1 MKRQTIWKMRLLTAL
16 LAVFVLAP
24 VWAQNSGRIISGKV
38 VDESG
43 EPLAGAV
50 VMINGDSSS
59 AVGTDIDGK
68 FSIAATSGKNVLTV
82 SMIGFRTASVDA
94 VPGHSIEIVA
104 QQDSYELEGVVFTGY
119 SAIAKK
125 DMTGA
130 VGVVGGK
137 ELKAMPVTSVN
148 DVLQGKVAGLTITST
163 SGTPGAGSVARIRGI
178 GSITGSTS
186 PLYIVDGLPQNGI
199 DYLNPNDIESI
210 AVHKDASVAAIY
222 GSRGANGIIVVTTK
236 NGQNS
241 ERMSVAYDG
250 YAAWQSPWKRPYMLN
265 AEQYIQYKN
274 LAADNAGQER
284 IPAFATQERIDAVL
298 NFVRKNTGENGT
310 DWWNEIIN
318 RNAFMQNHNVSLS
331 GGSKNVGIMSSLAY
345 TGQDGIV
352 KGTMYQRI
360 SWRNNFNAKISK
372 RISLKGNFSII
383 NEKRHLADENNPFTG
398 TIFTAMGADPI
409 TPVFRNNLVEV
420 PALLSQIMDGY
431 EAGNLYSQYSGIL
444 FSNKRNPV
452 AQIQRMRQSTYDYL
466 YIMGGAD
473 LEIKFCDFLKFD
485 SRFGMNLSRSAVDG
499 FQPKYRLNAND
510 YTNESS
516 VTANTSRSDYYVWEQ
531 LLSYEQSA
539 GKFKWGALLGTSAE
553 LTNGSFVDAS
563 VEGLP
568 DNNPDMAVMAAGTIN
583 AKVGGYPYSSSLLS
597 FFGGV
602 NFDYGSK
609 YLVSANLRYDGSS
622 KFAKGHKWGLFPSVS
637 AAWRFSGEEFMKSA
651 GSWLSDGKIRA
662 SYGHIGNQN
671 IGGGAY
677 MSTWGSTIYDRYN
690 FGSPSTA
697 VIGAGVTSVGNPE
710 LMWETSRQFD
720 LGLDLSF
727 FNNSL
732 DFVVDYFVKNID
744 NMLMQE
750 PQPTTLG
757 LISYPYANVGS
768 MKNEGWEFG
777 INYRKGFGD
786 WFLTASANISTYRN
800 KVKSLGNGDAIYGY
814 AYNKNVV
821 TKTEVGKPVG
831 YFYGYV
837 TNGIFQNAEQVEGSP
852 QRETAVPGDVRY
864 KDLNNDDVID
874 DKDRTMIGS
883 PWPDF
888 VYGIT
893 LGAAWKGFDFN
904 LFIQGSQGNDVMN
917 MTLLDFESGTG
928 YMNARSDYLSRAWS
942 GEGSTDRYHRIS
954 ARQEGNLLVS
964 DYFLEDGSYA
974 RIKNVQLGYDFCN
987 RVIKKNKIISQCRL
1001 YLSAQNLFTFT
1012 NYSGLDPEIGSSNA
1026 TVNGIDSGFYPQ
1038 ARVWTVGLNL
1048 WPSSPVRIFSPR
1060 ILGGL
1065 WTRTA
1070 FSPLRTPAL
1079 RP

>member
-43 EPLAGAV
+43 EPLAGAI

-94 VPGHSIEIVA
+94 VPGQNIEIVA

-372 RISLKGNFSII
+372 RISLKGNFNII
-383 NEKRHLADENNPFTG
+383 NEKRNLVDENNPFTG

-431 EAGNLYSQYSGIL
+431 EADNLYSQYSGIL

-720 LGLDLSF
+720 VGLDLSF
-727 FNNSL
+727 FNSSL

-874 DKDRTMIGS
+874 DNDRTMIGS

-1048 WPSSPVRIFSPR
+1048 KF
-1060 ILGGL
+1060 
-1065 WTRTA
+1065 
-1070 FSPLRTPAL
+1070 
-1079 RP
+1079 

>member
-94 VPGHSIEIVA
+94 VPGQSIEIVA

-241 ERMSVAYDG
+241 ERMSVSYDG

-431 EAGNLYSQYSGIL
+431 EADNLYSQYSGIL

-720 LGLDLSF
+720 VGLDLSF
-727 FNNSL
+727 FNSSL

-874 DKDRTMIGS
+874 DNDRTMIGS

-1048 WPSSPVRIFSPR
+1048 KF
-1060 ILGGL
+1060 
-1065 WTRTA
+1065 
-1070 FSPLRTPAL
+1070 
-1079 RP
+1079 

>member
-43 EPLAGAV
+43 EPLAGAM

-82 SMIGFRTASVDA
+82 SMIGFRTVSADA
-94 VPGHSIEIVA
+94 VPGQSIEIVA

-409 TPVFRNNLVEV
+409 TPVFRNNLVDV

-720 LGLDLSF
+720 VGLDLSF

-874 DKDRTMIGS
+874 AKDRTMIGS

-1048 WPSSPVRIFSPR
+1048 KF
-1060 ILGGL
+1060 
-1065 WTRTA
+1065 
-1070 FSPLRTPAL
+1070 
-1079 RP
+1079 

>member
-43 EPLAGAV
+43 EPLAGAI

-94 VPGHSIEIVA
+94 VPGQNIEIVA

-409 TPVFRNNLVEV
+409 TPVFRNNLVDV

-431 EAGNLYSQYSGIL
+431 EADNLYSQYSGIL

-837 TNGIFQNAEQVEGSP
+837 TNGIFQNTEQVEGSP

-1048 WPSSPVRIFSPR
+1048 KF
-1060 ILGGL
+1060 
-1065 WTRTA
+1065 
-1070 FSPLRTPAL
+1070 
-1079 RP
+1079 

>member
-94 VPGHSIEIVA
+94 VPGQSIEIVA

-241 ERMSVAYDG
+241 ERMSVSYDG

-372 RISLKGNFSII
+372 RISLKGNFNII
-383 NEKRHLADENNPFTG
+383 NEKRHLVDENNPFTG

-431 EAGNLYSQYSGIL
+431 EADNLYSQYSGIL

-720 LGLDLSF
+720 VGLDLSF

-1048 WPSSPVRIFSPR
+1048 KF
-1060 ILGGL
+1060 
-1065 WTRTA
+1065 
-1070 FSPLRTPAL
+1070 
-1079 RP
+1079 

>member
-94 VPGHSIEIVA
+94 VPGQSIEIVA

-409 TPVFRNNLVEV
+409 TPVFRNNLVDV

-720 LGLDLSF
+720 VGLDLSF

-786 WFLTASANISTYRN
+786 WFFTASANISTYRN

-1048 WPSSPVRIFSPR
+1048 KF
-1060 ILGGL
+1060 
-1065 WTRTA
+1065 
-1070 FSPLRTPAL
+1070 
-1079 RP
+1079 

>member
-82 SMIGFRTASVDA
+82 SMIGFRTASVEA
-94 VPGHSIEIVA
+94 VPGQSIEIVA

-431 EAGNLYSQYSGIL
+431 EADNLYSQYSGIL

-720 LGLDLSF
+720 VGLDLSF

-1048 WPSSPVRIFSPR
+1048 KF
-1060 ILGGL
+1060 
-1065 WTRTA
+1065 
-1070 FSPLRTPAL
+1070 
-1079 RP
+1079 

>member
-50 VMINGDSSS
+50 VMINGDSSF

-94 VPGHSIEIVA
+94 VPGQSIEIVA

-431 EAGNLYSQYSGIL
+431 EADNLYSQYSGIL

-637 AAWRFSGEEFMKSA
+637 AAWRFSGEEFMRSA

-720 LGLDLSF
+720 VGLDLSF

-1048 WPSSPVRIFSPR
+1048 KF
-1060 ILGGL
+1060 
-1065 WTRTA
+1065 
-1070 FSPLRTPAL
+1070 
-1079 RP
+1079 

>member
-43 EPLAGAV
+43 EPLAGAI

-94 VPGHSIEIVA
+94 VPGQSIEIVA

-409 TPVFRNNLVEV
+409 TPVFRNNLVDV

-431 EAGNLYSQYSGIL
+431 EADNLYSQYSGIL

-662 SYGHIGNQN
+662 SYGHIGNQS

-720 LGLDLSF
+720 VGLDLSF

-800 KVKSLGNGDAIYGY
+800 KVESLGNGDAIYGY

-1048 WPSSPVRIFSPR
+1048 KF
-1060 ILGGL
+1060 
-1065 WTRTA
+1065 
-1070 FSPLRTPAL
+1070 
-1079 RP
+1079 

>member
-43 EPLAGAV
+43 EPLAGAI

-94 VPGHSIEIVA
+94 VPGQSIEIVA

-431 EAGNLYSQYSGIL
+431 EADNLYSQYSGIL

-974 RIKNVQLGYDFCN
+974 RIKNVQFGYDFCN

-1048 WPSSPVRIFSPR
+1048 KF
-1060 ILGGL
+1060 
-1065 WTRTA
+1065 
-1070 FSPLRTPAL
+1070 
-1079 RP
+1079 

>member
-94 VPGHSIEIVA
+94 VPGQNIEIVA

-409 TPVFRNNLVEV
+409 TTVFRNNLVDV

-431 EAGNLYSQYSGIL
+431 EADNLYSQYSGIL

-1048 WPSSPVRIFSPR
+1048 KF
-1060 ILGGL
+1060 
-1065 WTRTA
+1065 
-1070 FSPLRTPAL
+1070 
-1079 RP
+1079 

>member
-94 VPGHSIEIVA
+94 VPGQNIEIVA

-241 ERMSVAYDG
+241 ERMSVSYDG

-372 RISLKGNFSII
+372 RISLKGNFNII
-383 NEKRHLADENNPFTG
+383 NEKRHLVDENNPFTG

-431 EAGNLYSQYSGIL
+431 EADNLYSQYSGIL

-651 GSWLSDGKIRA
+651 SSWLSDGKIRA

-720 LGLDLSF
+720 VGLDLSF

-874 DKDRTMIGS
+874 DNDRTMIGS

-1048 WPSSPVRIFSPR
+1048 KF
-1060 ILGGL
+1060 
-1065 WTRTA
+1065 
-1070 FSPLRTPAL
+1070 
-1079 RP
+1079 

>member
-1 MKRQTIWKMRLLTAL
+1 MKRQTIWKMRLLTTL

-94 VPGHSIEIVA
+94 VPGQSIEIVA

-372 RISLKGNFSII
+372 RISLKGNFNII
-383 NEKRHLADENNPFTG
+383 NEKRHLVDENNPFTG

-431 EAGNLYSQYSGIL
+431 EADNLYSQYSGIL

-720 LGLDLSF
+720 VGLDLSF

-874 DKDRTMIGS
+874 DNDRTMIGS

-1048 WPSSPVRIFSPR
+1048 KF
-1060 ILGGL
+1060 
-1065 WTRTA
+1065 
-1070 FSPLRTPAL
+1070 
-1079 RP
+1079 

>member
-94 VPGHSIEIVA
+94 VPGQSIEIVA

-431 EAGNLYSQYSGIL
+431 EADNLYSQYSGIL

-814 AYNKNVV
+814 AYNKNVM

-928 YMNARSDYLSRAWS
+928 YMNARSDYLLRAWS

-1048 WPSSPVRIFSPR
+1048 KF
-1060 ILGGL
+1060 
-1065 WTRTA
+1065 
-1070 FSPLRTPAL
+1070 
-1079 RP
+1079 

>member
-68 FSIAATSGKNVLTV
+68 FSIAAASGKNVLTV

-94 VPGHSIEIVA
+94 VPGQSIEIVA

-241 ERMSVAYDG
+241 ERMSVSYDG

-372 RISLKGNFSII
+372 RISLKGNFNII
-383 NEKRHLADENNPFTG
+383 NEKRHLVDENNPFTG

-431 EAGNLYSQYSGIL
+431 EADNLYSQYSGIL

-720 LGLDLSF
+720 VGLDLSF
-727 FNNSL
+727 FNSSL

-874 DKDRTMIGS
+874 DNDRTMIGS

-1048 WPSSPVRIFSPR
+1048 KF
-1060 ILGGL
+1060 
-1065 WTRTA
+1065 
-1070 FSPLRTPAL
+1070 
-1079 RP
+1079 

>member
-59 AVGTDIDGK
+59 AVGTGIDGK

-94 VPGHSIEIVA
+94 VPGQSIEIVA

-431 EAGNLYSQYSGIL
+431 EADNLYSQYSGIL

-720 LGLDLSF
+720 VGLDLSF

-1048 WPSSPVRIFSPR
+1048 KF
-1060 ILGGL
+1060 
-1065 WTRTA
+1065 
-1070 FSPLRTPAL
+1070 
-1079 RP
+1079 

>member
-43 EPLAGAV
+43 EPLAGAI

-94 VPGHSIEIVA
+94 VPGQSIEIVA

-409 TPVFRNNLVEV
+409 TPVFRNNLVDV

-720 LGLDLSF
+720 VGLDLSF
-727 FNNSL
+727 FNSSL

-928 YMNARSDYLSRAWS
+928 YMNARSDYLSRAWN

-1048 WPSSPVRIFSPR
+1048 KF
-1060 ILGGL
+1060 
-1065 WTRTA
+1065 
-1070 FSPLRTPAL
+1070 
-1079 RP
+1079 

>member
-43 EPLAGAV
+43 EPLAGAI

-94 VPGHSIEIVA
+94 VPGQSIEIVA

-874 DKDRTMIGS
+874 DNDRTMIGS

-1048 WPSSPVRIFSPR
+1048 KF
-1060 ILGGL
+1060 
-1065 WTRTA
+1065 
-1070 FSPLRTPAL
+1070 
-1079 RP
+1079 

>member
-94 VPGHSIEIVA
+94 VPGQSIEIVA

-409 TPVFRNNLVEV
+409 TPVFRNNLVDV

-431 EAGNLYSQYSGIL
+431 EADNLYSQYSGIL

-510 YTNESS
+510 YTNENS

-602 NFDYGSK
+602 NFDYGSR

-1048 WPSSPVRIFSPR
+1048 KF
-1060 ILGGL
+1060 
-1065 WTRTA
+1065 
-1070 FSPLRTPAL
+1070 
-1079 RP
+1079 

>member
-94 VPGHSIEIVA
+94 VPGKSIEIVA

-241 ERMSVAYDG
+241 ERMSVSYDG

-372 RISLKGNFSII
+372 RISLKGNFNII
-383 NEKRHLADENNPFTG
+383 NEKRHLVDENNPFTG

-431 EAGNLYSQYSGIL
+431 EADNLYSQYSGIL

-531 LLSYEQSA
+531 LLSYEQSV

-720 LGLDLSF
+720 VGLDLSF

-874 DKDRTMIGS
+874 DNDRTMIGS

-1048 WPSSPVRIFSPR
+1048 KF
-1060 ILGGL
+1060 
-1065 WTRTA
+1065 
-1070 FSPLRTPAL
+1070 
-1079 RP
+1079 

>member
-94 VPGHSIEIVA
+94 VPGQNIEIVA

-284 IPAFATQERIDAVL
+284 IPAFSTQERIDAVL

-409 TPVFRNNLVEV
+409 TPVFRNNLVDV

-431 EAGNLYSQYSGIL
+431 EADNLYSQYSGIL

-720 LGLDLSF
+720 VGLDLSF

-1048 WPSSPVRIFSPR
+1048 KF
-1060 ILGGL
+1060 
-1065 WTRTA
+1065 
-1070 FSPLRTPAL
+1070 
-1079 RP
+1079 

>member
-94 VPGHSIEIVA
+94 VPGQSIEIVA

-241 ERMSVAYDG
+241 ERMSVSYDG

-352 KGTMYQRI
+352 KGTMYHRI

-372 RISLKGNFSII
+372 RISLKGNFNII
-383 NEKRHLADENNPFTG
+383 NEKRHLVDENNPFTG

-431 EAGNLYSQYSGIL
+431 EADNLYSQYSGIL

-720 LGLDLSF
+720 VGLDLSF

-874 DKDRTMIGS
+874 DNDRTMIGS

-1048 WPSSPVRIFSPR
+1048 KF
-1060 ILGGL
+1060 
-1065 WTRTA
+1065 
-1070 FSPLRTPAL
+1070 
-1079 RP
+1079 

>member
-1 MKRQTIWKMRLLTAL
+1 MKRQTIWNMRLLTAL

-94 VPGHSIEIVA
+94 VPGQSIEIVA

-409 TPVFRNNLVEV
+409 TPVFRNNLVDV

-431 EAGNLYSQYSGIL
+431 EADNLYSQYSGIL

-720 LGLDLSF
+720 VGLDLSF

-1048 WPSSPVRIFSPR
+1048 KF
-1060 ILGGL
+1060 
-1065 WTRTA
+1065 
-1070 FSPLRTPAL
+1070 
-1079 RP
+1079 

>member
-94 VPGHSIEIVA
+94 VPGQNIEIVA

-409 TPVFRNNLVEV
+409 TPVFRNNLVDV

-651 GSWLSDGKIRA
+651 GRWLSDGKIRA

-720 LGLDLSF
+720 VGLDLSF

-1048 WPSSPVRIFSPR
+1048 KF
-1060 ILGGL
+1060 
-1065 WTRTA
+1065 
-1070 FSPLRTPAL
+1070 
-1079 RP
+1079 

>member
-43 EPLAGAV
+43 EPLAGAI

-94 VPGHSIEIVA
+94 VPGQNIEIVA

-431 EAGNLYSQYSGIL
+431 EADNLYSQYSGIL

-1048 WPSSPVRIFSPR
+1048 KF
-1060 ILGGL
+1060 
-1065 WTRTA
+1065 
-1070 FSPLRTPAL
+1070 
-1079 RP
+1079 

>member
-24 VWAQNSGRIISGKV
+24 VWAQNSGRIISGMV

-82 SMIGFRTASVDA
+82 SMIGFRTVSADA
-94 VPGHSIEIVA
+94 VPGQSIEIVA

-372 RISLKGNFSII
+372 RISLKGNFCII

-539 GKFKWGALLGTSAE
+539 GKLKWGALLGTSAE

-637 AAWRFSGEEFMKSA
+637 AAWRFSGEEFMNSA

-720 LGLDLSF
+720 VGLDLSF

-1048 WPSSPVRIFSPR
+1048 KF
-1060 ILGGL
+1060 
-1065 WTRTA
+1065 
-1070 FSPLRTPAL
+1070 
-1079 RP
+1079 

>member
-94 VPGHSIEIVA
+94 VPGQSIEIVA

-241 ERMSVAYDG
+241 ERMSVSYDG

-372 RISLKGNFSII
+372 RISLKGNFNII
-383 NEKRHLADENNPFTG
+383 NEKRHLVDENNPFTG

-431 EAGNLYSQYSGIL
+431 EADNLYSQYSGIL

-651 GSWLSDGKIRA
+651 SSWLSDGKIRA

-720 LGLDLSF
+720 VGLDLSF

-874 DKDRTMIGS
+874 DNDRTMIGS

-893 LGAAWKGFDFN
+893 LGVAWKGFDFN

-1048 WPSSPVRIFSPR
+1048 KF
-1060 ILGGL
+1060 
-1065 WTRTA
+1065 
-1070 FSPLRTPAL
+1070 
-1079 RP
+1079 

>member
-94 VPGHSIEIVA
+94 VPGQSIEIVA

-310 DWWNEIIN
+310 DWWDEIIN

-372 RISLKGNFSII
+372 RISLKGNFNII
-383 NEKRHLADENNPFTG
+383 NEKRNLVDENNPFTG

-431 EAGNLYSQYSGIL
+431 EADNLYSQYSGIL

-720 LGLDLSF
+720 VGLDLSF
-727 FNNSL
+727 FNSSL

-874 DKDRTMIGS
+874 DNDRTMIGS

-1048 WPSSPVRIFSPR
+1048 KF
-1060 ILGGL
+1060 
-1065 WTRTA
+1065 
-1070 FSPLRTPAL
+1070 
-1079 RP
+1079 

>member
-94 VPGHSIEIVA
+94 VPGQSIEIVA

-241 ERMSVAYDG
+241 ERMSVSYDG

-372 RISLKGNFSII
+372 RISLKGNFNII
-383 NEKRHLADENNPFTG
+383 NEKRHLVDENNPFTG

-431 EAGNLYSQYSGIL
+431 EADNLYSQYSGIL

-874 DKDRTMIGS
+874 DNDRTMIGS

-893 LGAAWKGFDFN
+893 LGAAWRGFDFN

-1048 WPSSPVRIFSPR
+1048 KF
-1060 ILGGL
+1060 
-1065 WTRTA
+1065 
-1070 FSPLRTPAL
+1070 
-1079 RP
+1079 

>member
-94 VPGHSIEIVA
+94 VPGQSIEIVA

-241 ERMSVAYDG
+241 ERMSVSYDG

-409 TPVFRNNLVEV
+409 TPVFRNNLVDV

-510 YTNESS
+510 YTNENS

-720 LGLDLSF
+720 VGLDLSF

-1048 WPSSPVRIFSPR
+1048 KF
-1060 ILGGL
+1060 
-1065 WTRTA
+1065 
-1070 FSPLRTPAL
+1070 
-1079 RP
+1079 

>member
-94 VPGHSIEIVA
+94 VPGQSIEIVA

-241 ERMSVAYDG
+241 ERMSVSYDG

-383 NEKRHLADENNPFTG
+383 NEKRHLVDENNPFTG

-409 TPVFRNNLVEV
+409 TPVFRNNLVDV

-510 YTNESS
+510 YTNENS

-720 LGLDLSF
+720 VGLDLSF

-1048 WPSSPVRIFSPR
+1048 KF
-1060 ILGGL
+1060 
-1065 WTRTA
+1065 
-1070 FSPLRTPAL
+1070 
-1079 RP
+1079 

>member
-94 VPGHSIEIVA
+94 VPGQSIEIVA

-372 RISLKGNFSII
+372 RISLKGNFNII
-383 NEKRHLADENNPFTG
+383 NEKRNLVDENNPFTG

-409 TPVFRNNLVEV
+409 TPVFRNNLVDV

-510 YTNESS
+510 YTDESS

-651 GSWLSDGKIRA
+651 SSWLSDGKIRA

-720 LGLDLSF
+720 VGLDLSF
-727 FNNSL
+727 FNSSL

-874 DKDRTMIGS
+874 DNDRTMIGS

-893 LGAAWKGFDFN
+893 LGAVWKGFDFN

-1048 WPSSPVRIFSPR
+1048 KF
-1060 ILGGL
+1060 
-1065 WTRTA
+1065 
-1070 FSPLRTPAL
+1070 
-1079 RP
+1079 

>member
-94 VPGHSIEIVA
+94 VPGQSIEIVA

-310 DWWNEIIN
+310 DWWNQIIN

-372 RISLKGNFSII
+372 RISLKGNFNII
-383 NEKRHLADENNPFTG
+383 NEKRHLVDENNPFTG

-431 EAGNLYSQYSGIL
+431 EADNLYSQYSGIL

-720 LGLDLSF
+720 VGLDLSF
-727 FNNSL
+727 FNSSF

-874 DKDRTMIGS
+874 DNDRTMIGS

-1048 WPSSPVRIFSPR
+1048 KF
-1060 ILGGL
+1060 
-1065 WTRTA
+1065 
-1070 FSPLRTPAL
+1070 
-1079 RP
+1079 

>member
-94 VPGHSIEIVA
+94 VPGQNIEIVA

-720 LGLDLSF
+720 VGLDLSF

-1048 WPSSPVRIFSPR
+1048 KF
-1060 ILGGL
+1060 
-1065 WTRTA
+1065 
-1070 FSPLRTPAL
+1070 
-1079 RP
+1079 

>member
-94 VPGHSIEIVA
+94 VPGQSIEIVA

-236 NGQNS
+236 NGQNC

-409 TPVFRNNLVEV
+409 TPVFRNNLVDV

-720 LGLDLSF
+720 VGLDLSF

-1048 WPSSPVRIFSPR
+1048 KF
-1060 ILGGL
+1060 
-1065 WTRTA
+1065 
-1070 FSPLRTPAL
+1070 
-1079 RP
+1079 

>member
-94 VPGHSIEIVA
+94 VPGQSIEIVA

-241 ERMSVAYDG
+241 ERMSVSYDG

-360 SWRNNFNAKISK
+360 SWRNNFNARISK
-372 RISLKGNFSII
+372 RISLKGNFNII
-383 NEKRHLADENNPFTG
+383 NEKRHLVDENNPFTG

-431 EAGNLYSQYSGIL
+431 EADNLYSQYSGIL

-651 GSWLSDGKIRA
+651 SSWLSDGKIRA

-720 LGLDLSF
+720 VGLDLSF
-727 FNNSL
+727 FNSSL

-874 DKDRTMIGS
+874 DNDRTMIGS

-1048 WPSSPVRIFSPR
+1048 KF
-1060 ILGGL
+1060 
-1065 WTRTA
+1065 
-1070 FSPLRTPAL
+1070 
-1079 RP
+1079 

>member
-94 VPGHSIEIVA
+94 VPGRSIEIVA

-241 ERMSVAYDG
+241 ERMSVSYDG

-372 RISLKGNFSII
+372 RISLKGNFNII
-383 NEKRHLADENNPFTG
+383 NEKRHLVDENNPFTG

-431 EAGNLYSQYSGIL
+431 EADNLYSQYSGIL

-651 GSWLSDGKIRA
+651 SSWLSDGKIRA

-720 LGLDLSF
+720 VGLDLSF

-732 DFVVDYFVKNID
+732 DFVMDYFVKNID

-874 DKDRTMIGS
+874 DNDRTMIGS

-974 RIKNVQLGYDFCN
+974 RIKNIQLGYDFCN

-1048 WPSSPVRIFSPR
+1048 KF
-1060 ILGGL
+1060 
-1065 WTRTA
+1065 
-1070 FSPLRTPAL
+1070 
-1079 RP
+1079 

>member
-43 EPLAGAV
+43 EPLAGAI

-82 SMIGFRTASVDA
+82 SMIGFRTVSLDA
-94 VPGHSIEIVA
+94 VPGQNIEIVA

-431 EAGNLYSQYSGIL
+431 EADNLYSQYSGIL

-720 LGLDLSF
+720 VGLDLSF

-864 KDLNNDDVID
+864 KDLNNGDVID

-1012 NYSGLDPEIGSSNA
+1012 NYSGLDPEIGSSNT

-1048 WPSSPVRIFSPR
+1048 KF
-1060 ILGGL
+1060 
-1065 WTRTA
+1065 
-1070 FSPLRTPAL
+1070 
-1079 RP
+1079 

>member
-94 VPGHSIEIVA
+94 VPGRSIEIVA

-372 RISLKGNFSII
+372 RISLKGNFNII
-383 NEKRHLADENNPFTG
+383 NEKRHLVDENNPFTG

-431 EAGNLYSQYSGIL
+431 EADNIYSQYSGIL

-651 GSWLSDGKIRA
+651 SSWLSDGKIRA

-720 LGLDLSF
+720 VGLDLSF
-727 FNNSL
+727 FNSSL

-874 DKDRTMIGS
+874 DNDRTMIGS

-1048 WPSSPVRIFSPR
+1048 KF
-1060 ILGGL
+1060 
-1065 WTRTA
+1065 
-1070 FSPLRTPAL
+1070 
-1079 RP
+1079 

>member
-82 SMIGFRTASVDA
+82 SMIGFRTASADA
-94 VPGHSIEIVA
+94 VPGQSIEIVA

-241 ERMSVAYDG
+241 ERMSVSYDG

-372 RISLKGNFSII
+372 RISLKGNFNII
-383 NEKRHLADENNPFTG
+383 NEKRHLVDENNPFTG

-431 EAGNLYSQYSGIL
+431 EADNLYSQYSGIL

-720 LGLDLSF
+720 VGLDLSF

-1048 WPSSPVRIFSPR
+1048 KF
-1060 ILGGL
+1060 
-1065 WTRTA
+1065 
-1070 FSPLRTPAL
+1070 
-1079 RP
+1079 